1 MRRILAIGIVGFIGL
16 WAVFWALYGIM
27 PSVQATVNGF
37 ALDIV
42 GPTVF
47 NTVSTVYLGI
57 INTVGVPGLAAI
69 ILASGFVVGMFTH
82 KMWVGTDWRIRRWAA
97 HRTSRDLG
105 TTGVTQLPSSPLG
118 ATTRPEAKKPVIS
131 QEQPKPVIPQKE
143 PLKTEESETE

>member
-1 MRRILAIGIVGFIGL
+1 MRRILAMFLIVFIGF
-16 WAVFWALYGIM
+16 WGVFWFLYGVV
-27 PSVQATVNGF
+27 PSVRAAVNGF
-37 ALDIV
+37 TLDIV

-69 ILASGFVVGMFTH
+69 VLTSGFVVGIFTH
-82 KMWVGTDWRIRRWAA
+82 KMLVGSDWRIRRWAA

-118 ATTRPEAKKPVIS
+118 ATTRPEAKKPVIP
-131 QEQPKPVIPQKE
+131 QEQPKPVILQEE
-143 PLKTEESETE
+143 PKLTEESETK